1 MTEKSW
7 QKLDDLDPSESDFP
21 ARATVDGEGI
31 IIFKAMGGFR
41 GVERRCPHLQSSLA
55 DGILMGNGTML
66 RCSRHNYTF
75 KLIDGKGVNCPGYR
89 LRIFE
94 VKQEGNNLFARPLDV
109 ADATNS
115 EGAISSKP

>member
-7 QKLDDLDPSESDFP
+7 QRLDEIDPNESDFP

-31 IIFKAMGGFR
+31 IIFRAMGGFR

-66 RCSRHNYTF
+66 RCSRHNFTF
-75 KLIDGKGVNCPGYR
+75 KLVDGKGVNCPGYR

-94 VKQEGNNLFARPLDV
+94 VKQEGNSLFSRQLDV
-109 ADATNS
+109 PGTTSS
-115 EGAISSKP
+115 EGATSSNS

>member
-7 QKLDDLDPSESDFP
+7 QRLDEIDPNESDFP

-31 IIFKAMGGFR
+31 IIFRAMGGFR

-66 RCSRHNYTF
+66 RCSRHNFTF
-75 KLIDGKGVNCPGYR
+75 KLVDGKGVNCPGYR
-89 LRIFE
+89 LKIFE
-94 VKQEGNNLFARPLDV
+94 VKQEGNSLFSRQLEVPD
-109 ADATNS
+109 TTSS
-115 EGAISSKP
+115 EGATSSNS